1 MTILIKDIPKEERPR
16 ERVLKYG
23 VESLSNIELLA
34 IILKSGTKELSSKDL
49 ATILLNRIN
58 KLENLKDLTIPKLLE
73 IKGIGTTK
81 AIEIISCIEL
91 GKRLFLDKEYSSKE
105 ILNHP
110 KKIYESCKSLFIDKK
125 QEYFYCLY
133 FNNKCELLERKLLF
147 MGTVNKS
154 VVHPREIFKEAY
166 LLSAS
171 SIVCMH
177 NHPSG
182 NINPSK
188 EDIYFTKNLVKIGK
202 IQDIK
207 VVDHIIVGERD
218 YYSFLE
224 HNILDI

>member
-1 MTILIKDIPKEERPR
+1 MNILIKDIPKEERPR

-23 VESLSNIELLA
+23 VENLSNIELLA
-34 IILKSGTKELSSKDL
+34 IIIKSGTKDLSAKDL
-49 ATILLNRIN
+49 STIILNKVESI
-58 KLENLKDLTIPKLLE
+58 ENLKDLTISRLLE

-81 AIEIISCIEL
+81 AIEIVSSIEL
-91 GKRLFLDKEYSSKE
+91 GKRIFIEKEYQSKE

-110 KKIYESCKSLFIDKK
+110 KKIYESCKSLFMNKK

-133 FNNKCELLERKLLF
+133 FNNRQELLERKLLF
-147 MGTVNKS
+147 MGTVNRS

-171 SIVCMH
+171 SIVCIH

-182 NINPSK
+182 NVMPSK
-188 EDIYFTKNLVKIGK
+188 EDINFTKNLVKIGK

-207 VVDHIIVGERD
+207 VVDHLIIGEGN